1 MSRQV
6 SPSTAKPYGIERVT
20 RLWGVARATVYRHR
34 RPDRGERRRLVRT
47 PARRGLAHS
56 LRWPSPW
63 KGLSARSF
71 LIASTRASSVIAP
84 SGPGRLCG
92 VSPDRRRWR

>member
-34 RPDRGERRRLVRT
+34 RPDRGERRRPGPVGAMPDEAPVEAIRKL
-47 PARRGLAHS
+47 LED
-56 LRWPSPW
+56 SPFHGDGHR
-63 KGLSARSF
+63 KL
-71 LIASTRASSVIAP
+71 
-84 SGPGRLCG
+84 
-92 VSPDRRRWR
+92 